1 MNIIEINNRT
11 RSKIDFELV
20 RRVTDKFLRQ
30 NGLCDR
36 ELSIAFVGDIVMRR
50 LNGEYRKKDKVTD
63 VLAFSGE
70 GNDLGEIIID
80 YAQIKRQA
88 KKFSP
93 NSKEELVFIL
103 VHALLHLL
111 GYDDVTAGGR
121 AEMIALGEKFI
132 KKLRV

>member
-1 MNIIEINNRT
+1 MIEINNRT
-11 RSKIDFELV
+11 RSKIDLKLV
-20 RRVTDKFLRQ
+20 RMVTDKFLRQ
-30 NGLCDR
+30 NGLGNR

-63 VLAFSGE
+63 VLAFPGE

-93 NSKEELVFIL
+93 NPKSELVFIL